1 MCFPPN
7 IPFTIGHWLLPGK
20 SHSLFVSLPSLC
32 SVVKNNNVLQ
42 SLELWNMSENK
53 TMTLSAHD
61 GLITALAVSTVNGLV
76 ASASHD
82 KFLKLWK

>member
-1 MCFPPN
+1 MN
-7 IPFTIGHWLLPGK
+7 
-20 SHSLFVSLPSLC
+20 
-32 SVVKNNNVLQ
+32 
-42 SLELWNMSENK
+42 ENK

-82 KFLKLWK
+82 KFLKLWKWVSPPNEDNGNTLGLCQC